1 MATNMATVTTKGQVT
16 IPKAIRRILN
26 IHKSDRLLFVVEGG
40 GDRLLLIPVRHR
52 PLSELYSALPATR
65 PFPGHQAVREE
76 VRTKLGERMAQ
87 GEE

>member
-26 IHKSDRLLFVVEGG
+26 IHKSDRLLFVVEG
-40 GDRLLLIPVRHR
+40 DRLLLIPVRHR
-52 PLSELYSALPATR
+52 PLSELFSALPATR

>member
-1 MATNMATVTTKGQVT
+1 MATNMATVTAKGQVT

-26 IHKSDRLLFVVEGG
+26 IHKSDRLLFVVEG
-40 GDRLLLIPVRHR
+40 DRLLLIPVRHG
-52 PLSELYSALPATR
+52 PLSELYSALRATR

-76 VRTKLGERMAQ
+76 VRTKLGVRMAQ